1 MRLISFLFISVAL
14 HAAAL
19 TYPAVSF
26 EPRGQE
32 PIAVVVLNLGDGDG
46 GGIKGDGQAEGKKG
60 QPGGPKRRPPA
71 PQARVTDSKEKAQP
85 IESRDLMKPSVSS
98 LDVLAGIAVVSAE
111 PAPTELVGASST
123 QPANG
128 SGGEGESGGQGI
140 SGAGNGLGIGL
151 GDGSA
156 GAKFVQVSYAY
167 SPKPEYPDRARREGK
182 EGRVLLRV
190 LVDEDGRSKS
200 VEVNRS
206 SGSEAL
212 DRAAAEG
219 IKRWRFSPARYGNKP
234 VESWVKI
241 PIDFRLT
248 DANALETNL
257 RRY

>member
-26 EPRGQE
+26 GPRGQE
-32 PIAVVVLNLGDGDG
+32 PIAVVVMNVDDGDG
-46 GGIKGDGQAEGKKG
+46 GGIKGDGHAEGKKG

-167 SPKPEYPDRARREGK
+167 SPKPEYPDRARREDK
-182 EGRVLLRV
+182 
-190 LVDEDGRSKS
+190 DGRAHTRAIGVKGAKTTS
-200 VEVNRS
+200 VKLNQIEQT
-206 SGSEAL
+206 A
-212 DRAAAEG
+212 
-219 IKRWRFSPARYGNKP
+219 
-234 VESWVKI
+234 
-241 PIDFRLT
+241 T
-248 DANALETNL
+248 
-257 RRY
+257 

>member
-1 MRLISFLFISVAL
+1 MRLSSFLFISVAL

-60 QPGGPKRRPPA
+60 RAGGPKRRPPA
-71 PQARVTDSKEKAQP
+71 PQARVTDSKEEGQP
-85 IESRDLMKPSVSS
+85 IESRDLMKLSVSP

-111 PAPTELVGASST
+111 PTPTELVGASSA

-140 SGAGNGLGIGL
+140 SGAGN
-151 GDGSA
+151 
-156 GAKFVQVSYAY
+156 VQVSYAY

-190 LVDEDGRSKS
+190 LVDEGGRSKS

>member
-1 MRLISFLFISVAL
+1 
-14 HAAAL
+14 
-19 TYPAVSF
+19 
-26 EPRGQE
+26 
-32 PIAVVVLNLGDGDG
+32 
-46 GGIKGDGQAEGKKG
+46 
-60 QPGGPKRRPPA
+60 
-71 PQARVTDSKEKAQP
+71 
-85 IESRDLMKPSVSS
+85 MKLSVSP

-111 PAPTELVGASST
+111 PAPTELVGASPA

>member
-1 MRLISFLFISVAL
+1 VGFTMSLRSFLLISVAL

-19 TYPAVSF
+19 TYPAVFF

-46 GGIKGDGQAEGKKG
+46 GGIKGDGHAEGKKS
-60 QPGGPKRRPPA
+60 QPGVPKRRPPA
-71 PQARVTDSKEKAQP
+71 PQARVTDSQEKAQP
-85 IESRDLMKPSVSS
+85 NESRDPMKFAVSP
-98 LDVLAGIAVVSAE
+98 LDVRAGIAVVLAE
-111 PAPTELVGASST
+111 PAPTEVVGASSA
-123 QPANG
+123 PLANG
-128 SGGEGESGGQGI
+128 SGGEGGSGGQGI
-140 SGAGNGLGIGL
+140 SGAGNGFGIGL

-156 GAKFVQVSYAY
+156 GSKFVQVSYAY
-167 SPKPEYPDRARREGK
+167 SPKPQYPDRARREGK

-190 LVDEDGRSKS
+190 LVDEEGRAKS

-212 DRAAAEG
+212 DRAAAEV
-219 IKRWRFSPARYGNKP
+219 IKRWRFSPARYSNQP

-248 DANALETNL
+248 DATH
-257 RRY
+257 

>member
-1 MRLISFLFISVAL
+1 MFFFSFLLLYLLILVAGRGLYSEFTMRLISFLFISFAL

-85 IESRDLMKPSVSS
+85 IESRDLMKPSVSP

-111 PAPTELVGASST
+111 PAPTELVGASPA

-128 SGGEGESGGQGI
+128 SGGEGEWGGKGI

-151 GDGSA
+151 G
-156 GAKFVQVSYAY
+156 
-167 SPKPEYPDRARREGK
+167 EDR
-182 EGRVLLRV
+182 
-190 LVDEDGRSKS
+190 KS
-200 VEVNRS
+200 VV
-206 SGSEAL
+206 
-212 DRAAAEG
+212 
-219 IKRWRFSPARYGNKP
+219 YGKS
-234 VESWVKI
+234 V
-241 PIDFRLT
+241 
-248 DANALETNL
+248 
-257 RRY
+257 